1 MSISRN
7 RLARI
12 VHDTSR
18 RNICPQKRLLQIK
31 NLSSL
36 DAHPERL
43 RVSFIDKQFEGDSMT
58 PFNIKTLAGIVWGI
72 GLIGAAQAADNA
84 ASIASEVCAACH
96 GADGNSIAPTFPKLA
111 GQQKVYLL
119 RELKD
124 YKSGKRVSEI
134 MAPFVATLSDD
145 DLSNL
150 AAYYAKQKS
159 APGVA
164 GDPKLLSIGKN
175 LYLKGNSKTD
185 VPSCDSCH
193 EEDGSGSGKFPRV
206 AGQHV
211 DYALDQF
218 RLYATGKRTNGARV
232 MQAVAERMSEEETRA
247 VAEYMASMP

>member
-1 MSISRN
+1 MNPFSLKI
-7 RLARI
+7 LAAA
-12 VHDTSR
+12 S
-18 RNICPQKRLLQIK
+18 
-31 NLSSL
+31 
-36 DAHPERL
+36 
-43 RVSFIDKQFEGDSMT
+43 
-58 PFNIKTLAGIVWGI
+58 GIASGI
-72 GLIGAAQAADNA
+72 GLMGAAQADDGA
-84 ASIASEVCAACH
+84 AKAATIATEVCAACH
-96 GADGNSIAPTFPKLA
+96 GADGNSIAPNFPKLA

-134 MAPFVATLSDD
+134 MAPLVATLSED
-145 DLSNL
+145 DLPHL
-150 AAYYAKQKS
+150 AAYYARQTS

-164 GDPKLLSIGKN
+164 GEAKRLTIGKN

-211 DYALDQF
+211 DYILDQF